1 MTSATT
7 VQAAKQTGGR
17 LASQAYRARRQK
29 RAKKASSGPKSVI
42 HPFSWWRTRLAHDY
56 QKVDIAIARH
66 FLSRTGVI
74 GEPHWHL
81 AAAGSGAVAL
91 GVAQRVQ
98 RKRLSPLLKDMTMT
112 AVLCAALEGDS
123 CAALMIAAAVSERD
137 RTADDA
143 RAVSDSWLTFSPGPN
158 LARGSILHRA
168 IKR

>member
-1 MTSATT
+1 MTNAS
-7 VQAAKQTGGR
+7 VQAAKETDVR

-29 RAKKASSGPKSVI
+29 RAKKAGSGPKPVI
-42 HPFSWWRTRLAHDY
+42 HPLSWWRTRLAHDY
-56 QKVDIAIARH
+56 RKVDIAIARH

-91 GVAQRVQ
+91 GVAQRGQ
-98 RKRLSPLLKDMTMT
+98 RKRPSPLLNDVTMT

-123 CAALMIAAAVSERD
+123 SAALMIAAAVSQRAQ
-137 RTADDA
+137 TGGDA
-143 RAVSDSWLTFSPGPN
+143 RAVSDSWLTFSPGPD
-158 LARGSILHRA
+158 LARGPISHPA